1 MGDTLSLPIVYF
13 CSEFLFKGLIKA
25 QYLYLL
31 LALFLVSE

>member
-13 CSEFLFKGLIKA
+13 CSEFLFKGFIKA

-31 LALFLVSE
+31 LALFLASE